1 MNINKFIG
9 GLLLAAAMAFS
20 TPAHSQEYPNKPV
33 TIVMPF
39 PAGSVTDVLARLL
52 AVKLQKKWGQPF
64 IVKNQAGAAG
74 NIGAEAVS
82 RAAPDGYT
90 LLLTPPP
97 PLVINKS
104 LYAKLNYDPE
114 AFEPVALIVTWPNVL
129 LVNPKAGVNSIQELV
144 ALAKARPN
152 RLNYASNGSGT
163 TPHLT
168 AELFKSMAGV
178 EIVHVPYKGA
188 APALSDLLAG
198 QVEMAFID
206 LSSTLPLIRDN
217 KLRALAVASEK
228 RSAMLPNIPSMS
240 ELLPGF
246 VSISWAGMVAP
257 AGTPSSITNKLS
269 AAITE
274 ILAQSDVSR
283 SLVDMNVEAVGS
295 TPAEMTSLMNRERER
310 WGNVIRTTGSR
321 VD

>member
-1 MNINKFIG
+1 MNKNKFIG

>member
-1 MNINKFIG
+1 MHKILSG
-9 GLLLAAAMAFS
+9 RLLLATALVFS
-20 TPAHSQEYPNKPV
+20 LPAHSQEYPNKPV
-33 TIVMPF
+33 TIIMPF
-39 PAGSVTDVLARLL
+39 PAGSVTDVLARLI
-52 AVKLQKKWGQPF
+52 AVNLQKKWGQPF
-64 IVKNQAGAAG
+64 IVKNQTGAAG

-82 RAAPDGYT
+82 RAPSDGYT

-104 LYAKLNYDPE
+104 LYAKLSYDPE
-114 AFEPVALIVTWPNVL
+114 AFEPISVIVTWPNVL
-129 LVNPKAGVNSIQELV
+129 LVHPKVGVNSVQELI

-152 RLNYASNGSGT
+152 RFNYASNGSGT

-206 LSSTLPLIRDN
+206 LSSAFPLIREN
-217 KLRALAVASEK
+217 KLRALAVAGEK
-228 RSAMLPNIPSMS
+228 RSSILPNTPSMS
-240 ELLPGF
+240 EVLPGF
-246 VSISWAGMVAP
+246 VSIAWAGMVAP
-257 AGTPSSITNKLS
+257 AGTPSAITNKLS

-295 TPAEMTSLMNRERER
+295 TPTEMTTLMKKERER
-310 WGNVIRTTGSR
+310 WGYVIRTTGAR

>member
-1 MNINKFIG
+1 MNNRKCFA
-9 GLLLAAAMAFS
+9 GLLLAAALAFS
-20 TPAHSQEYPNKPV
+20 LAARGQEYPNKPV

-52 AVKLQKKWGQPF
+52 AVRLQKKWGQPF

-104 LYAKLNYDPE
+104 LYAKLGYDPE
-114 AFEPVALIVTWPNVL
+114 AFEPVSTIVMWPNVL
-129 LVNPKAGVNSIQELV
+129 LVNPKAGVNSVQELV

-168 AELFKSMAGV
+168 AELFKSLAGV

-188 APALSDLLAG
+188 APALSDLVAG
-198 QVEMAFID
+198 QVDMAFAD
-206 LSSTLPLIRDN
+206 LSSTFSLIHDR

-228 RSAMLPNIPSMS
+228 RSHLLPDIPSMA

-269 AAITE
+269 EAIAE
-274 ILAQSDVSR
+274 ILAQVDVSR
-283 SLVDMNVEAVGS
+283 SLIDMKVEAVGS
-295 TPAEMTSLMNRERER
+295 TPAEMTSFMNKERQR
-310 WGNVIRTTGSR
+310 WGNVIRATGSR
-321 VD
+321 AE